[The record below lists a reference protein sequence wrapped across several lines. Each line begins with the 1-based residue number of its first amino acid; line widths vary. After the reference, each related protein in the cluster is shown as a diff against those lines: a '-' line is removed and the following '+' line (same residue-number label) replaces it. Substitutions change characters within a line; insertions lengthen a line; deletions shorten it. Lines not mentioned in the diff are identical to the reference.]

1 MKRFQKM
8 MLAALFSASVSVQAA
23 EVRDP
28 VERGRYLVAV
38 ADCNGCHT
46 AGFAEA
52 GEAVPEAARLT
63 GLGVGFSGP
72 WGVSYPANLRLSAS
86 TLSKREWRVRARAGG
101 LPPMPWAALK
111 TMTDGDLNAIYAYL
125 RALGPAGEAAPAAL
139 PPGAPIPTPH
149 FVFVPQPPTRTV
161 LGARTH

>member
-1 MKRFQKM
+1 
-8 MLAALFSASVSVQAA
+8 
-23 EVRDP
+23 
-28 VERGRYLVAV
+28 
-38 ADCNGCHT
+38 
-46 AGFAEA
+46 
-52 GEAVPEAARLT
+52 
-63 GLGVGFSGP
+63 
-72 WGVSYPANLRLSAS
+72 
-86 TLSKREWRVRARAGG
+86 
-101 LPPMPWAALK
+101 MPWAALK